1 MEQLDAELN
10 QDLIIPRAFYM
21 TDEDSFESDISKL
34 EQIYSSEEIIRNLAD
49 TRERISNKVFIW
61 VANRYHI
68 PDFVRIVRKANA
80 GEHQ

>member
-80 GEHQ
+80 GKHQ